1 MREGEGSRE
10 SPVTG
15 ARAVTDWREGRA
27 GREGE
32 EVKPQ
37 QVEGLDRDL
46 ESRGTMGAGDTD
58 VGSPRRP

>member
-1 MREGEGSRE
+1 M
-10 SPVTG
+10 TG